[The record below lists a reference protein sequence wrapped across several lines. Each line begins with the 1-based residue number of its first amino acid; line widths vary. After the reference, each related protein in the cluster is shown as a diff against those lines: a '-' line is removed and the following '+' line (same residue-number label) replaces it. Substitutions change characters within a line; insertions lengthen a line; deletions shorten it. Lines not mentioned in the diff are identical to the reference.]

1 MNNQPGHT
9 LFNYSEACE
18 RNRGPILDV
27 LTRVFADRSCVLE
40 VGSGTGQHAV
50 FFAGRLSHLVWQPSD
65 LSENIASLTE
75 RIAHEGSDNLRKPL
89 TLNVAERP
97 WPISGVDAI
106 FSANCLH
113 IMSWEHVIEFFS
125 RSTETLVNGGLMCIY
140 GPFRYEKKYTSE
152 SNAKFDRSLKMRDPL
167 SGIRDFESVNELAE
181 KGGFSLVQDFSMPA
195 NNQLLV
201 WTK

>member
-1 MNNQPGHT
+1 LDNQPGHT

-18 RNRGPILDV
+18 RNRDPILDV

-50 FFAGRLSHLVWQPSD
+50 FFAGRLSHLIWQPSD
-65 LSENIASLTE
+65 LSENIAGLNE

-97 WPISGVDAI
+97 WSVSGVDAI

-113 IMSWEHVIEFFS
+113 IMSWEHVIEFFL
-125 RSTETLVNGGLMCIY
+125 RATETLVNGGRMCIY
-140 GPFRYEKKYTSE
+140 GPFRYEKKYTSD
-152 SNAKFDRSLKMRDPL
+152 SNAKFDLSLKMHDPL

-181 KGGFSLVQDFSMPA
+181 EGGFSLVQDFSMPA

-201 WTK
+201 WAK